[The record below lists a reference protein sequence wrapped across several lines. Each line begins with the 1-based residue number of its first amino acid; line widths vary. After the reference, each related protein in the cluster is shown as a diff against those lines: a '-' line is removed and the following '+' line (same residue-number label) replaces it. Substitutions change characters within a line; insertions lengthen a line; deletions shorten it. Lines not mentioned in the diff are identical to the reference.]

1 MLWKRVKERL
11 SELRNLFKKTSE
23 TTGSSLEEAL
33 ILADVGN
40 KFSRHLTE
48 IISKAQSPVQALREE
63 ITKLL
68 DRPKTPPLFLPPE
81 VIMVVGVNGSGKTTT
96 VAKLAHY
103 LGEHQKKV
111 LVVSADTYRDAANL
125 QLEIWA
131 KRAGVDIVT
140 SQQGQDG
147 ASVAYDGVARAVS
160 KNIDC
165 VLVDTAGRLHTR
177 VDLLEELKKIKRV
190 IGKVK
195 PGAPEKVLLTIDAT
209 LGQNSIRQAVTFN
222 EAIGITGLVLT
233 KLDGTAKG
241 GAIIPIV
248 NELNIPVEFLCL
260 GEDIDDIV
268 EFDAKEFADALFS

>member
-1 MLWKRVKERL
+1 M
-11 SELRNLFKKTSE
+11 
-23 TTGSSLEEAL
+23 
-33 ILADVGN
+33 
-40 KFSRHLTE
+40 
-48 IISKAQSPVQALREE
+48 
-63 ITKLL
+63 
-68 DRPKTPPLFLPPE
+68 
-81 VIMVVGVNGSGKTTT
+81 
-96 VAKLAHY
+96 
-103 LGEHQKKV
+103 
-111 LVVSADTYRDAANL
+111 
-125 QLEIWA
+125 
-131 KRAGVDIVT
+131 
-140 SQQGQDG
+140 
-147 ASVAYDGVARAVS
+147 
-160 KNIDC
+160 
-165 VLVDTAGRLHTR
+165 VDTAGRLHTR